1 LSGIGSASG
10 SDAQKPET
18 MMSRI
23 GIHSFVWSAS
33 SAQANLERTLA
44 KTKEAGFD
52 LIEFSYLDPADVDI
66 RGLARRIADLGLGVA
81 ISIGLPGD
89 GDISSADKAIAARG
103 VEILKDTIALTR
115 DLGGQKIGGILSTSH
130 GLQTLAPTRDQWQ
143 RSAGTL
149 AKVAETAKAAGVTL
163 NLEIVNR
170 FESNLLNTAAQG
182 LAFIEDTGSDNI
194 FLHLDTFHM
203 NIEEADVGLAIRH
216 AASKIGYVHIGESHR
231 GFLGTGNIDFA
242 AIFDALTAIG
252 YNDDLSFESFSSEIV
267 DENLSKKT
275 AIWRNLWTDNL
286 ALAKHARAFI
296 GLGLETARR
305 KAELVASRHRP

>member
-1 LSGIGSASG
+1 
-10 SDAQKPET
+10 
-18 MMSRI
+18 MSRI

-33 SAQANLERTLA
+33 SAQGDLERTLA
-44 KTKEAGFD
+44 NTKEAGFD
-52 LIEFSYLDPADVDI
+52 LIEFSYLDPANVDI
-66 RGLARRIADLGLGVA
+66 GGLARRIADLDLGVA
-81 ISIGLPGD
+81 ISIGLPAD
-89 GDISSADKAIAARG
+89 GDISSADKAIAAHG
-103 VEILKDTIALTR
+103 VEILKRTIALTR
-115 DLGGQKIGGILSTSH
+115 DLGGRKVAGILSTSH
-130 GLQTLAPTRDQWQ
+130 GLQTGAPTRDQWN
-143 RSAGTL
+143 RSAATL

-182 LAFIEDTGSDNI
+182 LAFVEDTGSDNI

-216 AASKIGYVHIGESHR
+216 AAKKIGYVHIGESHR

-252 YNDDLSFESFSSEIV
+252 YSDDLSFESFSSEIV

-275 AIWRNLWTDNL
+275 AIWRNLWTDNMEL
-286 ALAKHARAFI
+286 ARHARRFI
-296 GLGLETARR
+296 AIGLETARR
-305 KAELVASRHRP
+305 KAELVSSSHRP

>member
-1 LSGIGSASG
+1 
-10 SDAQKPET
+10 
-18 MMSRI
+18 MSRI

-33 SAQANLERTLA
+33 SAQGDLERTLA
-44 KTKEAGFD
+44 NTKEAGFD
-52 LIEFSYLDPADVDI
+52 LIEFSYLDPANVDVG
-66 RGLARRIADLGLGVA
+66 GLARRIADLKLGVA
-81 ISIGLPGD
+81 ISIGLPAD
-89 GDISSADKAIAARG
+89 GDISSADKAVAARG
-103 VEILKDTIALTR
+103 VEILNETIALTR

-130 GLQTLAPTRDQWQ
+130 GLQTQAPTRDQWN

-170 FESNLLNTAAQG
+170 FESNLLNTASQG
-182 LAFIEDTGSDNI
+182 LAFIADTGSDNI

-216 AASKIGYVHIGESHR
+216 AADKIGYVHIGESHR

-252 YNDDLSFESFSSEIV
+252 YRDDLSFESFSSKIV
-267 DENLSKKT
+267 DENLSRKT
-275 AIWRNLWTDNL
+275 AIWRNLWADNMEL
-286 ALAKHARAFI
+286 ARHARAFI
-296 GLGLETARR
+296 SIGLETAQR

>member
-1 LSGIGSASG
+1 
-10 SDAQKPET
+10 
-18 MMSRI
+18 MSRI

-33 SAQANLERTLA
+33 SAQGDLERTLA
-44 KTKEAGFD
+44 NTKEAGFD
-52 LIEFSYLDPADVDI
+52 LIEFSYLDPANVDI
-66 RGLARRIADLGLGVA
+66 GGLARRIADLDLGVA
-81 ISIGLPGD
+81 ISIGLPAD
-89 GDISSADKAIAARG
+89 GDISSADKAIAAHG
-103 VEILKDTIALTR
+103 VEILKRTIALTR
-115 DLGGQKIGGILSTSH
+115 DLGGRKVAGILSTSH
-130 GLQTLAPTRDQWQ
+130 GLQTEAPARDQWN
-143 RSAGTL
+143 RSAATL

-216 AASKIGYVHIGESHR
+216 AAKKIGYVHIGESHR

-252 YNDDLSFESFSSEIV
+252 YSDDLSFESFSSEIV

-275 AIWRNLWTDNL
+275 AIWRNLWTDNMEL
-286 ALAKHARAFI
+286 ARHARRFI
-296 GLGLETARR
+296 AIGLETARR
-305 KAELVASRHRP
+305 KAELVSSSHRP